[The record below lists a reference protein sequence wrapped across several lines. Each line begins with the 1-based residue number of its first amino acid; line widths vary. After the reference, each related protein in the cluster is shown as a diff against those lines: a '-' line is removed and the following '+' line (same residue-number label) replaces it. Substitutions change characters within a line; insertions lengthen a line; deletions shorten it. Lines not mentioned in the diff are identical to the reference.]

1 MCFSCQHDFVIF
13 SLNFSVERLLHNNNL
28 LGSAHYHILLW
39 LNWLIPFWCN
49 LNTGCQPDQ
58 PHSQSKASQGPKM
71 SQNHPEIFRV
81 RMAKFRPLMDFTKV
95 SKVRQKKEIY
105 LHHLRQAKL
114 ILGICP
120 AAPLSQLSLEEV
132 HRRFV
137 FKCNLESQVSL
148 DQPGDYITWMCFL
161 DDSSRW
167 YCRYTV
173 CVGCTTQHQQFHIFI
188 TESFTRLISS

>member
-1 MCFSCQHDFVIF
+1 
-13 SLNFSVERLLHNNNL
+13 
-28 LGSAHYHILLW
+28 
-39 LNWLIPFWCN
+39 
-49 LNTGCQPDQ
+49 
-58 PHSQSKASQGPKM
+58 M

-148 DQPGDYITWMCFL
+148 VWVSLEVEINYKTLMCFL
-161 DDSSRW
+161 DDTSR
-167 YCRYTV
+167 
-173 CVGCTTQHQQFHIFI
+173 
-188 TESFTRLISS
+188 

>member
-1 MCFSCQHDFVIF
+1 
-13 SLNFSVERLLHNNNL
+13 
-28 LGSAHYHILLW
+28 
-39 LNWLIPFWCN
+39 
-49 LNTGCQPDQ
+49 
-58 PHSQSKASQGPKM
+58 
-71 SQNHPEIFRV
+71 
-81 RMAKFRPLMDFTKV
+81 MDFTKV

-161 DDSSRW
+161 DDSSR
-167 YCRYTV
+167 
-173 CVGCTTQHQQFHIFI
+173 
-188 TESFTRLISS
+188 